1 MIVSNNQILSDAVNH
16 YSCRKNSRPL
26 HNIQYIVIH
35 YTASGLMR
43 PTINYLITPE
53 VKASAHLI
61 IGRDGTVAQL
71 VPFNIQAWHAGNSH
85 YKGLNYLNAY
95 SIGIELIN
103 RGKLI
108 CLSNTFYDAYAHI
121 VPKEDVFT
129 YTDKNRKTTYWQRYT
144 VPQLIALQQVCELL
158 LNEYQQI
165 NDIIGHSDITSR
177 KLDPGPAFPMQEFKL
192 LL

>member
-1 MIVSNNQILSDAVNH
+1 
-16 YSCRKNSRPL
+16 
-26 HNIQYIVIH
+26 
-35 YTASGLMR
+35 MR

-71 VPFNIQAWHAGNSH
+71 VPFNIQAWHAGKSY
-85 YKGLNYLNAY
+85 YKGVNYLNAY

-108 CLSNTFYDAYAHI
+108 CLSNTYYDAYSHI
-121 VPKEDVFT
+121 VPKEDV
-129 YTDKNRKTTYWQRYT
+129 YTHIDGFKKATYWQRYT
-144 VPQLIALQQVCELL
+144 TAQLHALQQVCELL
-158 LNEYQQI
+158 LNEYPQI
-165 NDIIGHSDITSR
+165 NDIIGHSDITTR

-192 LL
+192 LV

>member
-1 MIVSNNQILSDAVNH
+1 MIINNNQLSSSAVQH
-16 YSCRKNSRPL
+16 YDCRKNRRPL
-26 HNIQYIVIH
+26 RRLHYIVIH
-35 YTASGLMR
+35 YTASGLMQ
-43 PTINYLITPE
+43 PTINYLITKE
-53 VKASAHLI
+53 VNASAHLI
-61 IGRDGTVAQL
+61 IGRDGTIAQL
-71 VPFNIQAWHAGNSH
+71 VPFNIQAWHAGKSN
-85 YKGLNYLNAY
+85 YKGLNGLNGY

-103 RGKLI
+103 RGKLM
-108 CLSNTFYDAYAHI
+108 CLSNTYYDAYAHI

-129 YTDKNRKTTYWQRYT
+129 YTEKNKKPTYWQRYT